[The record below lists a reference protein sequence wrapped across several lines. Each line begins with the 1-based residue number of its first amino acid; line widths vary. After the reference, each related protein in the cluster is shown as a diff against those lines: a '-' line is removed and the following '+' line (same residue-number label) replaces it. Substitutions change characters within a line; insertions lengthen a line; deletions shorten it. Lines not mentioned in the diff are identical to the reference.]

1 MAHDP
6 LTASTTLCL
15 AGPAGHGKSLLVR
28 RLHEEPGDALSG
40 KLGTTTS
47 RLRTPRRQWLAIDA
61 RHESEL
67 LREIVGGGIEAPVA
81 LVVVDVRNP
90 AATAVTARNTNE
102 RRRMACSVCCC
113 AFTSILDLLPVAGV
127 AVFRPPLDRRS
138 RSRQVFGAEEELLL
152 HVHGD
157 DPPEIPRA
165 ARARERVVHGVVRR
179 HRLRRAVHVDRAVG
193 RARPRVS
200 PRR

>member
-6 LTASTTLCL
+6 LTASPTLCL

-28 RLHEEPGDALSG
+28 RLHEDPGDALSG

-90 AATAVTARNTNE
+90 AATAVGA
-102 RRRMACSVCCC
+102 SL
-113 AFTSILDLLPVAGV
+113 AFLRLLGLRDAVV
-127 AVFRPPLDRRS
+127 AVNRGR
-138 RSRQVFGAEEELLL
+138 AEGR
-152 HVHGD
+152 VTVD
-157 DPPEIPRA
+157 APA
-165 ARARERVVHGVVRR
+165 AWAGGAREAVTGDAVLVEGGRLEVVVPPRQARVYV
-179 HRLRRAVHVDRAVG
+179 
-193 RARPRVS
+193 AR
-200 PRR
+200 